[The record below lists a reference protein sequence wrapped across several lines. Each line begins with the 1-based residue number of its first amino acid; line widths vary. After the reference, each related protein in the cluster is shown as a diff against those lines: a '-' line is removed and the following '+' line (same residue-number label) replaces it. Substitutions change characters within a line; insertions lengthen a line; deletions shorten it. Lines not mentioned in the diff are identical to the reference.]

1 MFKTKNVYYFYEKFC
16 HTHKSSPQTLKTQ
29 ISTLYLPHNSKN
41 EIVMPIKKQLIKTK
55 PICKVTFSVEAKEA
69 NTAAVIG
76 DFNNWNPAEGELSK
90 LKNGTFKGVF
100 DLTKNASYEFKYL
113 VDGSYINDSESDS
126 FIWNEFAGTENGVLT
141 V

>member
-1 MFKTKNVYYFYEKFC
+1 LSVQKNTFPL
-16 HTHKSSPQTLKTQ
+16 S
-29 ISTLYLPHNSKN
+29 HNSKN
-41 EIVMPIKKQLIKTK
+41 EIVMSIKKQFIKTK

-69 NTAAVIG
+69 NTASVVG

-100 DLTKNASYEFKYL
+100 ELPKNASYEFKYV
-113 VDGSYINDSESDS
+113 VDGDFINDPEADA
-126 FIWNEFAGTENGVLT
+126 FKWNDFAGAENGVLE